1 MKRNALIIT
10 SLTIILS
17 SCMPPSFFQVYKVKP
32 SENIVSKENALV
44 YEDDNCKVYYN
55 FWEEGGNVGFR
66 FYNKTENQ
74 IYLNLE
80 ESFFILNGIA
90 YDYYK
95 NRVFTKSKT
104 SGTSL
109 SNSASLSESVTGV
122 NYYDLIQTN
131 KLEISSNIGTASSFG
146 YSVSYNEEKIICI
159 PAHTSKIIMEYKV
172 NETLYRDCELFRFP
186 TKKQIKTK
194 TFSKSDSPIV
204 FSNKIAYYLGN
215 SDNLNVFKNE
225 FFISEI
231 SNHPYSEIIEEK
243 YDEYCGEKSLTL
255 VKYFINDS
263 ADKFYIKYT
272 KGQNLLKH

>member
-1 MKRNALIIT
+1 
-10 SLTIILS
+10 
-17 SCMPPSFFQVYKVKP
+17 MPPSFFQVYKVKP